1 MQSLKQARIFLMTQI
16 SMSMDNLNN
25 QQIIEQLYGNYAAG
39 NISAVLSAF
48 DNDVVWVRPGAPS
61 IPFSGVF
68 KGVEEVTRMFAIQ
81 ATTLAIKT
89 FLPEKICTNDDT
101 VMVLG
106 HDVAEVIATGKTYTT
121 GWVHSFT
128 FKDGKIIYVQVYI
141 DTKTMA
147 DAFLP

>member
-1 MQSLKQARIFLMTQI
+1 MANVS
-16 SMSMDNLNN
+16 N
-25 QQIIEQLYGNYAAG
+25 QQIIEELYRNYAAG
-39 NISAVLSAF
+39 NISAVLSSF
-48 DNDVVWVRPGAPS
+48 DKDIVWVRPGAPA
-61 IPFSGVF
+61 IPFSGTF
-68 KGVEEVTRMFAIQ
+68 KGVEEVTKMFATQ
-81 ATTLAIKT
+81 ATTLTIKT

-106 HDVAEVIATGKTYTT
+106 HDIAEVIATGKTSTT

-128 FKDGKIIYVQVYI
+128 LKNGKIIYVQVYI